1 MERGA
6 IEREV
11 VNQARLDQI
20 LAGTVHGT
28 LRKKVA
34 LPEDGP
40 APGLLELLTLIRDK
54 EAAEEEE
61 EEALLQ
67 AGLERH
73 FT

>member
-28 LRKKVA
+28 LRRKLA
-34 LPEDGP
+34 LPEDSP

-61 EEALLQ
+61 EALLQ

>member
-1 MERGA
+1 M
-6 IEREV
+6 
-11 VNQARLDQI
+11 NQARLDQI

-28 LRKKVA
+28 LRRKLA
-34 LPEDGP
+34 LPEDSP

-61 EEALLQ
+61 EEEALLQ